1 MEAEKETQKP
11 DEPQNE
17 TTAAEK
23 TNPPDLKK
31 PTENREKIFKKLRKE
46 FISKKIGLYVFVSVI
61 ALTAIII
68 IILNR
73 IDGHKKTNNIK
84 KAVLQQP
91 ETKGQ
96 LKKQKKNM
104 NQMLNLPPINGTPNT
119 NTPNIP
125 AVPSLSE
132 IPKVKAAIT
141 KIKSNIGQ
149 PGSPK
154 MSLREKLRLKALVS
168 PIITTGQS
176 NASSPLAALSSQIAA
191 LKNIKPFNPA
201 AALSKIPQLQE
212 KTLKEQGLVGLQKTN
227 PNQGFL
233 ATQKQNKTV
242 FTKVERPAKPVSLYE
257 VEEGTIIPAVLM
269 TKIDSNLPG
278 MIKAQ
283 VAQNVY
289 SYNGQ
294 YLEIPKGSFIIGMYS
309 SQIAANQSRLLVAF
323 NILELPNGEQVNL
336 MGAEGANGVG
346 EAGFH
351 DLVNTHFWQMFGTS
365 LLLSIINVGSQMYG
379 YNSGSMGSSAYGT
392 SAPVTSS
399 GVLLEGGSQALSTTG
414 QNILQKYANIPPTII
429 IRQGYRFNVF
439 VSKNMVIK
447 PYKN

>member
-11 DEPQNE
+11 DESRNE
-17 TTAAEK
+17 TAPLEK
-23 TNPPDLKK
+23 TNPSDSKK
-31 PTENREKIFKKLRKE
+31 PNENREKIFKKLRKE
-46 FISKKIGLYVFVSVI
+46 FISKKIGLYVFASVI
-61 ALTAIII
+61 VLTVIII

-73 IDGHKKTNNIK
+73 IGGHKKTNNIK

-91 ETKGQ
+91 ETKEQ

-104 NQMLNLPPINGTPNT
+104 TQTLNLPPINGNINNNMPNA
-119 NTPNIP
+119 
-125 AVPSLSE
+125 AVPLSE
-132 IPKVKAAIT
+132 TPKIKAAIT

-154 MSLREKLRLKALVS
+154 MSSREKLRLKALVS

-191 LKNIKPFNPA
+191 LKNIKPFNPT

-212 KTLKEQGLVGLQKTN
+212 KTLKEQSIANLQKTN

-233 ATQKQNKTV
+233 TSQKQNKTV
-242 FTKVERPAKPVSLYE
+242 FTKVERPAKPLSPYE

-289 SYNGQ
+289 SYDGR

-323 NILELPNGEQVNL
+323 NVLELPNGEQVNL

-447 PYKN
+447 AYKN

>member
-1 MEAEKETQKP
+1 MGEEIKKNEGEKEETQAPLKP
-11 DEPQNE
+11 
-17 TTAAEK
+17 
-23 TNPPDLKK
+23 KK
-31 PTENREKIFKKLRKE
+31 EEIFNKLRKE
-46 FISKKIGLYVFVSVI
+46 FVSKKIGLYVFFGVI
-61 ALTAIII
+61 ILTAIVI
-68 IILNR
+68 IILNHF
-73 IDGHKKTNNIK
+73 GAHKQTKSNEGGK
-84 KAVLQQP
+84 KAALQQP
-91 ETKGQ
+91 ETKEQ

-104 NQMLNLPPINGTPNT
+104 SQMLNLPPVNGNINISNT
-119 NTPNIP
+119 T
-125 AVPSLSE
+125 VPSPE
-132 IPKVKAAIT
+132 VKNAII
-141 KIKSNIGQ
+141 KIKSGIGQ
-149 PGSPK
+149 PVSPK

-176 NASSPLAALSSQIAA
+176 NASSPLAALSSQINA
-191 LKNIKPFNPA
+191 LKNIKPFNPT
-201 AALSKIPQLQE
+201 AALSKIPQMQE
-212 KTLKEQGLVGLQKTN
+212 KALKEQGLVNLQKTN

-233 ATQKQNKTV
+233 NSQKQNKTV
-242 FTKVERPAKPVSLYE
+242 FTKVERPAKPLSPYE

-283 VAQNVY
+283 VVQDVY
-289 SYNGQ
+289 SYNGR

-323 NILELPNGEQVNL
+323 NVLELPDGDQVNL
-336 MGAEGANGVG
+336 MGAEGANGTG

-379 YNSGSMGSSAYGT
+379 YNSGNMGSSAYGT
-392 SAPVTSS
+392 SSPVTSS
-399 GVLLEGGSQALSTTG
+399 GLLIQGGSQALSTTG

-447 PYKN
+447 P

>member
-1 MEAEKETQKP
+1 MEEEKEQKANEEQNKP
-11 DEPQNE
+11 DERGNSPDLNKS
-17 TTAAEK
+17 AEK
-23 TNPPDLKK
+23 
-31 PTENREKIFKKLRKE
+31 REEIFKKLRKE
-46 FISKKIGLYVFVSVI
+46 FVSKKIGLYVFFGVI
-61 ALTAIII
+61 ILTAVII
-68 IILNR
+68 IILNHFG
-73 IDGHKKTNNIK
+73 GHKKINNIK
-84 KAVLQQP
+84 KAPLQRP
-91 ETKGQ
+91 ETKEQ

-104 NQMLNLPPINGTPNT
+104 NQMLNLPPVNGNINK
-119 NTPNIP
+119 
-125 AVPSLSE
+125 VSLSE
-132 IPKVKAAIT
+132 SPEIKTAIT

-149 PGSPK
+149 PGSNK

-168 PIITTGQS
+168 PIIATGQS
-176 NASSPLAALSSQIAA
+176 NASSPLAALSSQINA
-191 LKNIKPFNPA
+191 LKNIKPFNPT
-201 AALSKIPQLQE
+201 AALSKIPQMQE
-212 KTLKEQGLVGLQKTN
+212 KALKEQGLANLQKTN

-233 ATQKQNKTV
+233 NSQKQNKTV
-242 FTKVERPAKPVSLYE
+242 FTKVERPAKPVSPHE

-283 VAQNVY
+283 VVQNVY
-289 SYNGQ
+289 SYNGR

-323 NILELPNGEQVNL
+323 NVLELPNGEQVNL
-336 MGAEGANGVG
+336 MGSEGANTVG

-379 YNSGSMGSSAYGT
+379 YNSGNMGSSAYGT
-392 SAPVTSS
+392 SSPVTSS
-399 GVLLEGGSQALSTTG
+399 GLLIQGGSQALSTTG

-447 PYKN
+447 PYK